1 MSDPPCWV
9 VSDGNTHVVALDSRG
24 GLVTHCRQRLPAET
38 YRHDR
43 LPSLRLCPECLAAYL
58 IPIAALTRHA
68 PAGRRLSGFVP
79 PPGSRRQPVPE
90 RRERDEPP
98 HRG

>member
-9 VSDGNTHVVALDSRG
+9 VSDGNTHVVALDSPG
-24 GLVTHCRQRLPAET
+24 GLVTYCRQRLPADT

-43 LPSLRLCPECLAAYL
+43 LPSLCPECLAAYL

-68 PAGRRLSGFVP
+68 PAGRRSSGFVP
-79 PPGSRRQPVPE
+79 PPGSRRPAGP
-90 RRERDEPP
+90 RTP
-98 HRG
+98 